1 MFGQDLRKIDLDK
14 KNVYMKKK
22 EFNLG
27 VAAELK
33 ALQRRDLAKKEAVTS
48 FLDNVH
54 SSVVAILKK
63 MLEKSPIGSVV
74 VRNASVFNP
83 DSISVTK
90 EDLLKHLKRLQQ
102 HFVKIKVLTASHA
115 DKAFIQCGVFRKN
128 DMKLVNKDDDI
139 NRLDDFYFTKLDVGK
154 KYPELTNVAI
164 IILTLSHGQ
173 AYIERRFSQNK
184 TG

>member
-1 MFGQDLRKIDLDK
+1 MFGQDLRKIDSDK

-33 ALQRRDLAKKEAVTS
+33 ALQRRDLAKKEAVTN

-90 EDLLKHLKRLQQ
+90 RIFLK
-102 HFVKIKVLTASHA
+102 I
-115 DKAFIQCGVFRKN
+115 
-128 DMKLVNKDDDI
+128 
-139 NRLDDFYFTKLDVGK
+139 
-154 KYPELTNVAI
+154 
-164 IILTLSHGQ
+164 
-173 AYIERRFSQNK
+173 
-184 TG
+184 

>member
-90 EDLLKHLKRLQQ
+90 EDLKNLKHLQQ
-102 HFVKIKVLTASHA
+102 HFFKIKVLTASHA
-115 DKAFIQCGVFRKN
+115 DKASIQCGEFLKN
-128 DMKLVNKDDDI
+128 DMKLVNKDDNI
-139 NRLDDFYFTKLDVGK
+139 NRLDDFYFTKLNVGK